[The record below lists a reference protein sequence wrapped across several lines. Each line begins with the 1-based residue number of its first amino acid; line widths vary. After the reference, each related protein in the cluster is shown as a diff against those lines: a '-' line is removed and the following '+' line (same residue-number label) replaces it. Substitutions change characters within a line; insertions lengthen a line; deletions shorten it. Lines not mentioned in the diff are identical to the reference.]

1 MGTSKSTT
9 TRRGG
14 RPPKADTDRRS
25 VSATVWL
32 TPADAQLIRGAAG
45 DRRESLSAFL
55 VAGGLAR
62 AGQPIEEKRGAA
74 AAELR
79 RLLAPIG
86 SNINQAVR
94 AINGAQQRADDPG
107 VVAVLE
113 AHRQTFGEDPCYH
126 LIGAFHKTEFSVADV
141 PPAEGRHHPR
151 PHEDAL

>member
-62 AGQPIEEKRGAA
+62 AGQPIEETRGAA
-74 AAELR
+74 SAELR

-86 SNINQAVR
+86 ANLNQGVR
-94 AINGAQQRADDPG
+94 AINTAVKRGDDPA
-107 VVAVLE
+107 VVAALE
-113 AHRQTFGEDPCYH
+113 ESRRTFVD
-126 LIGAFHKTEFSVADV
+126 LGA
-141 PPAEGRHHPR
+141 
-151 PHEDAL
+151 ALLKVMARR

>member
-113 AHRQTFGEDPCYH
+113 AHRQTFGD
-126 LIGAFHKTEFSVADV
+126 LGA
-141 PPAEGRHHPR
+141 
-151 PHEDAL
+151 ALLKVMAAR